1 VYVDTV
7 YWEGGETYRP
17 FVTVNA
23 PKKWPVKKMAFYK
36 STGTSNDDG
45 KNEYRQ
51 GTWFPTLGLLLE
63 NSTLYTDLITGED
76 GHKYTPDCI
85 LKRSVFSKIFKQ
97 YLANW
102 DINVVRE
109 MTYNVKAN
117 IYYKIPEYLKMKIS
131 SSKKIEDEVTKVQ
144 VFCGVLADYCQY
156 WWQVQISARLGEG
169 YWKNVP
175 EFKEFVLSYDYDDYI
190 GKNNTLFTKRLT
202 SLSMINIEYNA
213 DANRKDDAIKVM
225 EVLKK
230 ENAIIMELLYGDY
243 KEHKTELLKLFVK
256 GVSLSKQRK
265 SKSKSPITETKKR
278 KRESKSPSETK
289 PSKSKKKKSTRKRV

>member
-1 VYVDTV
+1 MATVYVNTV

-17 FVTVNA
+17 FVTVSA
-23 PKKWPVKKMAFYK
+23 PKKWPVKKMAFYR
-36 STGTSNDDG
+36 STGSSNDDEN
-45 KNEYRQ
+45 NEYRE
-51 GTWFPTLGLLLE
+51 GTWFPTLGLLPQD
-63 NSTLYTDLITGED
+63 STLYNDLIMGED

-97 YLANW
+97 YLTNW
-102 DINVVRE
+102 DVNVVRE

-117 IYYKIPEYLKMKIS
+117 VYYKIPEYLKSKMS
-131 SSKKIEDEVTKVQ
+131 SGKKIEDEVKKVTL
-144 VFCGVLADYCQY
+144 FCGVLAYYCQY

-169 YWKNVP
+169 YWENVP

-202 SLSMINIEYNA
+202 PLSMINIEYNV
-213 DANRKDDAIKVM
+213 DVNRKDDAIKVM
-225 EVLKK
+225 DVLKK
-230 ENAIIMELLYGDY
+230 EDAIIMELLYGDY
-243 KEHKTELLKLFVK
+243 KEHKMKLLNIFVK

-278 KRESKSPSETK
+278 KRKSKSKSKSPI
-289 PSKSKKKKSTRKRV
+289 KKSTRKRV